1 MAEPEMDPNRRPS
14 ADNQTISKAEIPLKE
29 RFFRYFQHEITCRAP
44 RPSIILKA
52 FVQESLADKDLIAL
66 QEEMDRLADT
76 SLVGGERADAT
87 DHCLA
92 GIVRLSNEV
101 KDAASYIPTYDQR
114 VYAEA
119 IKALQDKLNDTRAA
133 FEPRSKFSFKT
144 KKNASA
150 VSLSDAAALA
160 SEGRRGIPGYHS
172 PGASSMGSSAN
183 QTPNY
188 PSTPLNEPDTQL
200 QERPEVAP
208 TSIPAMSV
216 AGGMPKP
223 QSEDKTATTFEAS
236 GISSVS
242 VNNHYGLHIMLPAS
256 GSTST
261 VPASI
266 TSLQHCVVDMSIPT
280 ADGKPYA
287 SLTVK
292 EIKESL
298 LICGQ
303 VNGPAHITGV
313 DHSVMVV
320 SCRQFRMHNCSDVDV
335 YLSCSS
341 NPIIENCSNI
351 RFARI
356 PKAYS
361 LDHGRPDHED
371 RWSQVEDFK
380 WIKPEPSPN
389 WSLLD
394 PTDAVPEEVW
404 AEIVPGGPGWSLDDI
419 LHAIKLIK

>member
-1 MAEPEMDPNRRPS
+1 MAEPEMQHVRRLS
-14 ADNQTISKAEIPLKE
+14 ADNQTVSKSDIPLKE
-29 RFFRYFQHEITCRAP
+29 RFFRYFQHEIT
-44 RPSIILKA
+44 
-52 FVQESLADKDLIAL
+52 AL
-66 QEEMDRLADT
+66 QEQMDRLADT
-76 SLVGGERADAT
+76 SLVAGERADAT

-119 IKALQDKLNDTRAA
+119 IKALQDKLNETRAA
-133 FEPRSKFSFKT
+133 FEPRSKFSFRT
-144 KKNASA
+144 KKNPSA
-150 VSLSDAAALA
+150 ISLSDAATLA
-160 SEGRRGIPGYHS
+160 AEGRRSVPGYHS
-172 PGASSMGSSAN
+172 PGASSIGSSAN

-188 PSTPLNEPDTQL
+188 PSTPLNEPDKQQ

-208 TSIPAMSV
+208 TSFPGISPTEILAKSQL
-216 AGGMPKP
+216 AASAP
-223 QSEDKTATTFEAS
+223 SFAAS

-242 VNNHYGLHIMLPAS
+242 VDNHYKLHIMLPSS

-266 TSLQHCVVDMSIPT
+266 TSLRHCVVDMSIPT
-280 ADGKPYA
+280 ANGKPYA
-287 SLTVK
+287 SLTIK
-292 EIKESL
+292 NIKESL

-313 DHSVMVV
+313 EHSVIVV
-320 SCRQFRMHNCSDVDV
+320 SCRQFRMHNCTDVDV

-341 NPIIENCSNI
+341 NPIIEDCSNI
-351 RFARI
+351 RFGRI
-356 PKAYS
+356 PKAYA
-361 LDHGRPDHED
+361 LNHDRPDHQD
-371 RWSQVEDFK
+371 RWHEIEDFK

-394 PTDAVPEEVW
+394 PADAVPEEVW

-419 LHAIKLIK
+419 LHAIKLVKP